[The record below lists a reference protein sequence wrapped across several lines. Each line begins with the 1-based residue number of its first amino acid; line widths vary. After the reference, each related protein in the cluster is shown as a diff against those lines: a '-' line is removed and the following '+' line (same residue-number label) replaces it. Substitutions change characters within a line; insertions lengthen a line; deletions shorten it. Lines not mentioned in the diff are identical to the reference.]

1 MIGEAMTAAM
11 ILAFIILGAVW
22 IVVSEMNK

>member
-1 MIGEAMTAAM
+1 MAEAMTAAM
-11 ILAFIILGAVW
+11 ILAIIILGAVW